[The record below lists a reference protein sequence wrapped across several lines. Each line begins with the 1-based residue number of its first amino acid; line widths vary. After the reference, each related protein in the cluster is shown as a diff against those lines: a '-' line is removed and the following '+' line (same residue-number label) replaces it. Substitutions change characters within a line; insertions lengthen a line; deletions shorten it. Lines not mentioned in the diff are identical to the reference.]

1 MTPAVKAMA
10 AAAIGAAA
18 IWLSWPDHAA
28 VPADATASPTS
39 APARPQAQAEQPSA
53 LGGMAFFSEQHVAQP
68 VPAAQSMAQTRLH
81 GDPEAPPI
89 VRSEATPAAPT
100 AAELADPK
108 AYLAF
113 EARQSLRLYAS
124 YVQAVDR
131 QLPILRDDIARGR
144 ALGIAPEKIAKAEA
158 KARGLEQ
165 MRAQLIKDHPELGQ

>member
-1 MTPAVKAMA
+1 MTPAVKTMA

-18 IWLSWPDHAA
+18 IWASWPE
-28 VPADATASPTS
+28 DATSPAQTQA
-39 APARPQAQAEQPSA
+39 APAVHHQQGQAA
-53 LGGMAFFSEQHVAQP
+53 LPPAGGGMAFFSEQRAAQP
-68 VPAAQSMAQTRLH
+68 VPAAQSMAETRVH

-89 VRSEATPAAPT
+89 ARTDAMPVAPT

-113 EARQSLRLYAS
+113 EARQSMRLYAS

-144 ALGIAPEKIAKAEA
+144 ALGIAPDKIAKAEA

-165 MRAQLIKDHPELGQ
+165 MRAQLIKEHPELGR